1 MGLSVGPKTF
11 EQEHQK
17 NQKPHNDFSAVSGK
31 KGSDFIHF
39 SKVLS
44 VLFHYL
50 GLFLKSSI
58 APKAT
63 PNAKPIATERVV
75 FPVF

>member
-39 SKVLS
+39 SNGLS
-44 VLFHYL
+44 ALLHYL
-50 GLFLKSSI
+50 GLFLKSNI